1 MYLSC
6 HRFVHAGELN
16 WAGLRVAG
24 LCVGIDK
31 YTHAGNLNNASRD
44 AEAMNERIN
53 SSPGCQ
59 SANLC
64 APATV
69 GALLRGIRHH
79 AQDAGLQ
86 QNPPKLFMVYYAGH
100 GIQTQ
105 EKKVY
110 LVPSNA
116 HVEHLDD
123 LEHECLALDKLL
135 LMLRQTLDE
144 PVRRQFGEARA
155 IVFVVVQPLYL

>member
-1 MYLSC
+1 MSVGAGHSGDSGLFDGVRYDAMVVTVFPPFSVYTHSILTLLFRSAWMYLSC

-16 WAGLRVAG
+16 WAEMSVAG

-44 AEAMNERIN
+44 AEAMNKRRN
-53 SSPGCQ
+53 SLSGCQ

-69 GALLRGIRHH
+69 GALLRGIHHH

-86 QNPPKLFMVYYAGH
+86 QNPPKLFMVYDAGH
-100 GIQTQ
+100 GIQKQ
-105 EKKVY
+105 EGLSGAKQR
-110 LVPSNA
+110 SRGA
-116 HVEHLDD
+116 S
-123 LEHECLALDKLL
+123 
-135 LMLRQTLDE
+135 
-144 PVRRQFGEARA
+144 
-155 IVFVVVQPLYL
+155 